1 MSFAPLFSHPIM
13 SVQSPCTLM
22 QATTQMRF
30 FRITFRHTIV
40 LFLCL
45 TLGRAAVA
53 QQPPWSQRMADTAIT
68 LHIGHGD
75 EPGAP
80 LTWNY
85 ELATLLNGM
94 DAVWYNT
101 ADDVYFRSIKQS
113 LDALVLPDGSI
124 PTYNASAN
132 TLDNIALGREL
143 LRLYRVTLDDRY
155 YKAAVLL
162 RSQLAGQPR
171 NASGGF
177 WHKKI
182 YPNQMWLDGLYMA
195 EPFYAE
201 YASVFN
207 EPRDFADIT
216 RQFTL
221 IEAHASDLKTGL
233 LYHVWDE
240 SRQQHWA
247 DPNTGAS
254 HIVWARGM
262 GWYMMAL
269 VDTLPYYPQNDPGR
283 AKLIAILNR
292 TAEAIV
298 RVQDKHTGLWYQ
310 VLDKPGEDGN
320 YFESSA
326 ACMFVYALQKGVRLG
341 YLPERYTAN
350 AQHGWQGILDKFV
363 QTSANGFLTLTSTV
377 KAVGLGGTPYR
388 DGSYD
393 YYIHAPVGSN
403 DSRGVGAFLLAA
415 TEMEN
420 APEATN
426 LRGDTVLVDA
436 WFNSQQRKNA
446 AGQTESFH
454 YKWNGFS
461 NDGYSLF
468 GHLFEYEGATLGTL
482 FAAPTAANLKHAQI
496 YIIASPDNPA
506 KNSHPHYATS
516 HDGAELSA
524 WVQRG
529 GILLL
534 LENDP
539 ANADIEHFDNIA
551 DRFGI
556 HFNAV
561 LSHHVV
567 GIDYAAAE
575 IPVKSDGDLFHSPH
589 VLYMKD
595 TCTISVSAPARAL
608 VTDRDVIV
616 IATAKYGKGT
626 VLAVV
631 DPWLYNEY
639 TDGRKDHP
647 AGDNFAAGKELVRWV
662 IAQRGRHAQETR

>member
-1 MSFAPLFSHPIM
+1 
-13 SVQSPCTLM
+13 
-22 QATTQMRF
+22 MRLL
-30 FRITFRHTIV
+30 RPTFRHAAV
-40 LFLCL
+40 PLLCL
-45 TLGRAAVA
+45 TLCRTALS
-53 QQPPWSQRMADTAIT
+53 QDQPWSQRMANTAIS
-68 LHIGHGD
+68 LNIGHGD
-75 EPGAP
+75 KPDAP

-94 DAVWYNT
+94 DTVWYNT
-101 ADDVYFRSIKQS
+101 ANDAYFLSIKQS
-113 LDALVLPDGSI
+113 LDTLVLPDGSI
-124 PTYNASAN
+124 PTYNASAY

-143 LRLYRVTLDDRY
+143 LRLYRVTLDNRY

-162 RSQLAGQPR
+162 RSQLAEQPR

-177 WHKKI
+177 WHKKL

-201 YASVFN
+201 YASVFH
-207 EPRDFADIT
+207 EPQDFSDIT

-221 IEAHASDLKTGL
+221 VEAHVRDPKTDL
-233 LYHVWDE
+233 LYHAWDE
-240 SRQQHWA
+240 SRQQRWA
-247 DPNTGAS
+247 DPNTGTS

-283 AKLIAILNR
+283 AKLIEILNR
-292 TAEAIV
+292 TAEAIA
-298 RVQDKHTGLWYQ
+298 RVQDQRTGLWYQ
-310 VLDKPGEDGN
+310 VLDKPGNDGN

-341 YLPERYTAN
+341 YLPQRYAAN
-350 AQHGWQGILDKFV
+350 AQRGWLGILDNFV
-363 QTSANGFLTLTSTV
+363 QTGAKDSVTLTSTV

-388 DGSYD
+388 DGSYS

-403 DSRGVGAFLLAA
+403 DPKGVGAFLLAA

-420 APEATN
+420 APGATT

-454 YKWNGFS
+454 YKWNDFS

-468 GHLFEYEGATLGTL
+468 GHLFQREGATLGTL
-482 FAAPTAANLKHAQI
+482 YTAPTESSLKQAQI

-506 KNSHPHYATS
+506 KNPHPHYATAQ
-516 HDGAELSA
+516 DGAEVAA
-524 WVQRG
+524 WVQKG
-529 GILLL
+529 GTLLL

-539 ANADIEHFDNIA
+539 ANADIVHFNNIA
-551 DRFGI
+551 DRFSI
-556 HFNAV
+556 HFNPV

-567 GIDYAAAE
+567 GTDYAAAE
-575 IPVKSDGDLFHSPH
+575 IPVKPDGDLFHSSH

-608 VTDRDVIV
+608 VTDRNVIV

-647 AGDNFAAGKELVRWV
+647 SGDNFAAGKELVRWV
-662 IAQRGRHAQETR
+662 IAQRGGHDEETR

>member
-1 MSFAPLFSHPIM
+1 
-13 SVQSPCTLM
+13 
-22 QATTQMRF
+22 
-30 FRITFRHTIV
+30 
-40 LFLCL
+40 
-45 TLGRAAVA
+45 
-53 QQPPWSQRMADTAIT
+53 MADTAIA
-68 LHIGHGD
+68 LNIGHRD
-75 EPGAP
+75 DSAAP

-94 DAVWYNT
+94 DAVWYDT
-101 ADDVYFRSIKQS
+101 ADDAYFRFIKQS
-113 LDALVLPDGSI
+113 FDTLVLTDGSI
-124 PTYNASAN
+124 PTYNASVN

-162 RSQLAGQPR
+162 RSQLAEQPR

-201 YASVFN
+201 YASVFH
-207 EPRDFADIT
+207 EPQDFADIT

-221 IEAHASDLKTGL
+221 LEAHASDPKTGL
-233 LYHVWDE
+233 LYHAWDE
-240 SRQQHWA
+240 SWQQGWA
-247 DPNTGAS
+247 DPNTGTS

-283 AKLIAILNR
+283 AKLIEILNR
-292 TAEAIV
+292 TAEAIAH
-298 RVQDKHTGLWYQ
+298 VQDKRTGLWYQ
-310 VLDKPGEDGN
+310 VLDKPGEDSN

-341 YLPERYTAN
+341 YLPERYAAN
-350 AQHGWQGILDKFV
+350 AQRGWQGILDKFV
-363 QTSANGFLTLTSTV
+363 QTSAKGSVTLTSTV

-388 DGSYD
+388 DGSYN
-393 YYIHAPVGSN
+393 YYVHAPVGSN
-403 DSRGVGAFLLAA
+403 DPKGVGAFLLAA

-420 APEATN
+420 ASESN
-426 LRGDTVLVDA
+426 SLRGNTVLVDA

-454 YKWNGFS
+454 YKWNDFS

-468 GHLFEYEGATLGTL
+468 GHLFERQGTTLDTL
-482 FAAPTAANLKHAQI
+482 FTAPTASSLRHAQI
-496 YIIASPDNPA
+496 YIIASPDNLA
-506 KNSHPHYATS
+506 KNPHPHYATEQG
-516 HDGAELSA
+516 GAELSA
-524 WVQRG
+524 WVQQG
-529 GILLL
+529 GTLLL

-539 ANADIEHFDNIA
+539 ANADIEHFNHIA

-567 GIDYAAAE
+567 GTDYAAAE
-575 IPVKSDGDLFHSPH
+575 IPVKPDGDLFHSPH

-595 TCTISVSAPARAL
+595 TCTISISAPARAL
-608 VTDRDVIV
+608 VTDRNVIV

-647 AGDNFAAGKELVRWV
+647 TGDNFAAGKELVHWV
-662 IAQRGRHAQETR
+662 IAQRGKQTQETR